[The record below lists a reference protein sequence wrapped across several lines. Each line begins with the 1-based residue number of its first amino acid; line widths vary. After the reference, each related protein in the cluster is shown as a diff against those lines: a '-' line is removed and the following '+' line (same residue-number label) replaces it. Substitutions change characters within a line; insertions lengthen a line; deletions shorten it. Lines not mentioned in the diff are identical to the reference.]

1 MTQMTGRPETT
12 IAVNGVAAGA
22 SLLAPDHFVL
32 MLGTNPAMR
41 GGIAAVVAALRDG
54 GLFERAKVRYVA
66 THVDGGH
73 FAKLNQFAQAVFST
87 IRALATR
94 HVALVHAHVS
104 SNGSFWRKSLLLW
117 IARAFGV
124 PTIFHLHS
132 GGFETYAA
140 RGLGGPLLRWWIRH
154 TLEASNVVIVLSAR
168 WADWAHR
175 FAPRARVRV
184 VGNPVHV
191 PAAVE
196 HKHADDARIGGR
208 VLFLGLICDAKG
220 AFDLL
225 RAWVDFRAS
234 DPGWRLVVGGNGEVE
249 RFLGEATRLGIRSEI
264 DYLGWV
270 SGAEKES
277 QLARADIFVL
287 PSYGEGMP
295 VSVLEAMAYGACV
308 IATPVGGVPDMM
320 ERDVHGLWVE
330 PGDVPGLASCLRQLA
345 RSPALRRSLTTA
357 ARDHVVAH
365 FSLETTVTRVCD
377 VYREAIE
384 LARAQHPSL

>member
-1 MTQMTGRPETT
+1 MAGRVETT
-12 IAVNGVAAGA
+12 AAANSDAAGA
-22 SLLAPDHFVL
+22 SLVAPKSFVL

-41 GGIAAVVAALRDG
+41 GGIAAVVSALRDG
-54 GLFERAKVRYVA
+54 GLFKRANVRYVA
-66 THVDGGH
+66 THVDGGKL
-73 FAKLNQFAQAVFST
+73 AKLNQFASAVLST
-87 IRALATR
+87 IRALTSGQ
-94 HVALVHAHVS
+94 VALVHAHVS
-104 SNGSFWRKSLLLW
+104 SNGSFWRKSFLLLM
-117 IARAFGV
+117 ARAFGV

-140 RGLGGPLLRWWIRH
+140 RGLGGPLLRWWIRR
-154 TLEASNVVIVLSAR
+154 TLEASDAVIVLSAR
-168 WADWAHR
+168 WADWARR
-175 FAPRARVRV
+175 FAPKSNVRV

-191 PAAVE
+191 PAVIG
-196 HKHADDARIGGR
+196 HKHADEAQIGGR

-234 DPGWRLVVGGNGEVE
+234 DPAWRLAVGGNGEVD
-249 RFLGEATRLGIRSEI
+249 RFLGEATRLGIRTEI
-264 DYLGWV
+264 EYLGWV

-277 QLARADIFVL
+277 QLVGADIFVL

-320 ERDVHGLWVE
+320 CRDVHGLWVE
-330 PGDVPGLASCLRQLA
+330 PGDIRGLASCLRQLA
-345 RSPALRRSLTTA
+345 RSPAMRRALATA

-365 FSLETTVTRVCD
+365 FSLETTVERICD

-384 LARAQHPSL
+384 RARAQHRPL